1 MHIRLRRRRSARI
14 RLFKGRPLTR
24 GRRTLIVV
32 GVILLLGALFVAVSA
47 ARARPIVELLA
58 QSEAR
63 EFVKKAIGE
72 AVSEEMKSGG
82 LRYENLVT
90 FEKNKEGNI
99 TALVTNTV
107 LVNVL
112 QTKIAKGVRENVIN
126 VIDTNMKIPLGS
138 VTGGVLLSG
147 RGPGIPV
154 RIQSITNVKSEFIN
168 EFSAAGINQTLH
180 KISLCITADIDII
193 VPGNYFKTDVT
204 TTVAV
209 AETIIVGSVPNVY
222 ANVGD

>member
-1 MHIRLRRRRSARI
+1 
-14 RLFKGRPLTR
+14 LTR
-24 GRRTLIVV
+24 VRRALIIFGIVFIAVV
-32 GVILLLGALFVAVSA
+32 LITVASA
-47 ARARPIVELLA
+47 ARAKPIIKLLA

-63 EFVKKAIGE
+63 EFVKKAISE
-72 AVSEEMKSGG
+72 AVSGEMRSDAQS
-82 LRYENLVT
+82 YENLVVL
-90 FEKNKEGNI
+90 EKNKEGNI

-112 QTKIAKGVRENVIN
+112 QTKILKGVRENVIN

-138 VTGGVLLSG
+138 VMGGVLMSG

-154 RIQSITNVKSEFIN
+154 RIQSITNVKSELIN
-168 EFSAAGINQTLH
+168 EFLAAGINQTLH

-204 TTVAV
+204 TTVAI
-209 AETIIVGSVPNVY
+209 AETIIVGGVPNVY
-222 ANVGD
+222 AKVGD

>member
-1 MHIRLRRRRSARI
+1 M
-14 RLFKGRPLTR
+14 
-24 GRRTLIVV
+24 LIIF
-32 GVILLLGALFVAVSA
+32 GVICAVFAITITISA
-47 ARARPIVELLA
+47 ARAKPIIELLA
-58 QSEAR
+58 RSEAR
-63 EFVKKAIGE
+63 EFVKKAIND
-72 AVSEEMKSGG
+72 AVAGEMKSGD
-82 LRYENLVT
+82 LRYENLVV
-90 FEKNKEGNI
+90 FEKNTEGNI

-112 QTKIAKGVRENVIN
+112 QTKLSEGVRANVLN
-126 VIDTNMKIPLGS
+126 VLDTNMRIPAGS
-138 VTGGVLLSG
+138 VLGGVLLSG

-204 TTVAV
+204 TTVAI
-209 AETIIVGSVPNVY
+209 AETIIVGGVPNVY
-222 ANVGD
+222 AKVGD